1 MSRHTANLNR
11 LLHPKSI
18 AVAGGSV
25 AAEVIRQ
32 CRKIGFQGEI
42 WPINPRR
49 EEIEGLPCYADVA
62 SLPGVPDAAFLA
74 VPREESIPL
83 VAGLAARGAGGVV
96 CYASGFAEVGG
107 DGIELQRQLLEA
119 AGDLA
124 LVGPNCYGLLNYLD
138 GCALWPD
145 HQGGQRVERGVAI
158 ITQSGNLALNL
169 SLQQHH
175 LPVAYIMA
183 LGNKAVTDFEHL
195 IDALLEDPRVTAI
208 GLHIEGL
215 SDVAAFSRAAHK
227 ALQRGIPV
235 IALKAGASDIGAAL
249 TASHTSSLAGP
260 DALYDALFKR
270 LGIARVEDLADFLE
284 TLKLLHVCGALP
296 GRRVGA
302 LACSG
307 GDASLLADLG
317 QSAGIIY
324 PTLNPASR
332 DALGNVLGP
341 LVPLHNPLDYQTYIW
356 GNVPALTDCFTAM
369 ATADTD
375 LSLLVMDFPDSQ
387 QDSIEGWDESVTGF
401 IQAHQRVRKPAIFV
415 SGMAELMNG
424 PAARRLL
431 AAGIA
436 PMQGMREAL
445 RAIAAAARIGERR
458 AQLMTVEPLN
468 PPTAL
473 RAGEAGMLDEYTA
486 KRQLAAYGLAIP
498 TGHLVSRLEEALQA
512 AELIGYPVVLKAVSS
527 TLAHKT
533 ELGAVKLNLRDAQQL
548 AGAFSELAASFEQF
562 LVEKMAAGVVA
573 ELLVG
578 VTRDPQFGL
587 ALTLGAGGILVEL
600 LADART
606 LLLPTS
612 RKEIEQALRGL
623 RSFALLDG
631 YRGRPKADIAAL
643 VDAVEAIARY
653 AEANAEHLLE
663 LDVNPLLALEHGA
676 VAVDALVR
684 LVQEP

>member
-1 MSRHTANLNR
+1 MPRHTTNLER

-32 CRKIGFQGEI
+32 CRLIGFAGEI

-49 EEIEGLPCYADVA
+49 EQLEGLPCFPDVA

-74 VPREESIPL
+74 VPREETLAL
-83 VAGLAARGAGGVV
+83 VAALAGRGAGGAV

-107 DGIELQRQLLEA
+107 DGIDLQRELLAA

-169 SLQQHH
+169 SLQKHH
-175 LPVAYIMA
+175 LPIAYIMA
-183 LGNKAVTDFEHL
+183 LGNKAVTDFHHAIE
-195 IDALLEDPRVTAI
+195 ALLEDPRVTAI

-215 SDVAAFSRAAHK
+215 GDIAAFSRASHK
-227 ALQRGIPV
+227 ALQRGVPI
-235 IALKAGASDIGAAL
+235 IALKAGSSSIGAKL
-249 TASHTSSLAGP
+249 TASHTSSLAGA
-260 DALYDALFKR
+260 DELYNALFR
-270 LGIARVEDLADFLE
+270 RFGVARVEDLAGFLE
-284 TLKLLHVCGALP
+284 TLKLLHVCGPLG

-302 LACSG
+302 LSCSG

-317 QSAGIIY
+317 QACGLDY
-324 PTLNPASR
+324 PELPAAVHR
-332 DALGNVLGP
+332 ELGEVLGP

-356 GNVPALTDCFTAM
+356 GNVPALTDCFAAM
-369 ATADTD
+369 MRADTD
-375 LSLLVMDFPDSQ
+375 LSLLTMDFPDSEKE
-387 QDSIEGWDESVTGF
+387 SIEGWDESVTGF
-401 IQAHQRVRKPAIFV
+401 IEAHRQQGKPAVFL
-415 SGMAELMNG
+415 STMAELMNG
-424 PAARRLL
+424 PAAKRLL

-436 PMQGMREAL
+436 PMQGIREAIL
-445 RAIAAAARIGERR
+445 AIGAAADIGRR
-458 AQLMTVEPLN
+458 STELIGLDPLASPVPLRDGPIAQL
-468 PPTAL
+468 
-473 RAGEAGMLDEYTA
+473 DEFNA
-486 KRQLAAYGLAIP
+486 KRQLAACGLPIP
-498 TGHLVSRLEEALQA
+498 AGQLVTSLDQALA
-512 AELIGYPVVLKAVSS
+512 AASAIGYPVVLKAVSAE
-527 TLAHKT
+527 LAHKT
-533 ELGAVKLNLRDAQQL
+533 ELGAVKLNLKDAAQL
-548 AGAFSELAASFEQF
+548 AKAFGELPGFERF
-562 LVEKMAAGVVA
+562 LVEKMADGVVA

-612 RKEIEQALRGL
+612 RTEIEQALRGL
-623 RSFALLDG
+623 RCFTLLDG
-631 YRGRPKADIAAL
+631 YRGKPKADIGAL

-653 AEANAEHLLE
+653 AESQADRLLE
-663 LDVNPLLALEHGA
+663 LDVNPLLALERGA
-676 VAVDALVR
+676 LAVDALVR
-684 LVQEP
+684 LVED

>member
-1 MSRHTANLNR
+1 MSQHTRNLER

-32 CRKIGFQGEI
+32 CRKIGFQGQI

-62 SLPGVPDAAFLA
+62 ALPGVPDAAFLA
-74 VPREESIPL
+74 VPRAETLPL
-83 VAGLAARGAGGVV
+83 VAGLAARGAGGAV

-107 DGIELQRQLLEA
+107 DGVALQQELLAA

-124 LVGPNCYGLLNYLD
+124 LLGPNCYGLLNYLD

-175 LPVAYIMA
+175 LPIAYIMA
-183 LGNKAVTDFEHL
+183 LGNKAVTDFHHCIE
-195 IDALLEDPRVTAI
+195 ALLEDPRVTAI

-215 SDVAAFSRAAHK
+215 GDVAAFSRAAHK
-227 ALQRGIPV
+227 ALQRGVPI
-235 IALKAGASDIGAAL
+235 IALKAGSSSIGAQL
-249 TASHTSSLAGP
+249 TASHTSSLAGA
-260 DALYDALFKR
+260 DALYDALFQR
-270 LGIARVEDLADFLE
+270 FGVARVEDLAGFLE
-284 TLKLLHVCGALP
+284 TLKLLHVCGPLHS
-296 GRRVGA
+296 RRVGA

-317 QSAGIIY
+317 QSCGVDY
-324 PTLNPASR
+324 PAL
-332 DALGNVLGP
+332 DAVTRERLGAVLGP

-356 GNVPALTDCFTAM
+356 GNVPALTDCFAAM
-369 ATADTD
+369 AQADTD
-375 LSLLVMDFPDSQ
+375 LNLLVMDFPDSQ
-387 QDSIEGWDESVTGF
+387 QESIEGWDESVSGF
-401 IQAHQRVRKPAIFV
+401 IQAHRLQPKPAVFV
-415 SGMAELMNG
+415 SSMAELMNR
-424 PAARRLL
+424 PAAQRLL

-436 PMQGMREAL
+436 PMQGMRETL
-445 RAIAAAARIGERR
+445 RAIAAAAAIGQRR
-458 AQLMTVEPLN
+458 AQLAAVDPL
-468 PPTAL
+468 PAPTAL
-473 RAGEAGMLDEYTA
+473 RQGEAGMLDEYSA
-486 KRQLAAYGLAIP
+486 KRQLAACGLAIP
-498 TGHLVSRLEEALQA
+498 AGHLVVTLEAALQA

-527 TLAHKT
+527 ELAHKT

-548 AGAFSELAASFEQF
+548 AGAFSELAANFAQF

-606 LLLPTS
+606 LLLPAS
-612 RKEIEQALRGL
+612 RGEIEQALREL
-623 RSFALLDG
+623 RCFALLDG
-631 YRGRPKADIAAL
+631 YRGKAKADIPAL
-643 VDAVEAIARY
+643 VDAIEAIARY
-653 AEANAEHLLE
+653 AQRNAERLLE
-663 LDVNPLLALEHGA
+663 LDVNPLLALEQGA

-684 LVQEP
+684 LVQD

>member
-1 MSRHTANLNR
+1 MPRHTRNLER

-32 CRKIGFQGEI
+32 CRLIGFEGDI

-49 EEIEGLPCYADVA
+49 EQLEGLPCYPDVA

-74 VPREESIPL
+74 VPREETLML
-83 VAGLAARGAGGVV
+83 VAALAERGAGGAI

-107 DGIELQRQLLEA
+107 DGVRLQEQLLAA

-169 SLQQHH
+169 SLQKHH
-175 LPVAYIMA
+175 LPIAYIMA
-183 LGNKAVTDFEHL
+183 LGNKAVTDFHHAIE
-195 IDALLEDPRVTAI
+195 ALLEDPRVTAI

-235 IALKAGASDIGAAL
+235 IALKAGSSTIGARL
-249 TASHTSSLAGP
+249 TASHTSSLAGA
-260 DALYDALFKR
+260 DELYNALFR
-270 LGIARVEDLADFLE
+270 RFGVARVEDLAGFLE
-284 TLKLLHVCGALP
+284 TLKLLHVCGPLA
-296 GRRVGA
+296 GNRVGA
-302 LACSG
+302 LSCSG

-317 QSAGIIY
+317 QNYGLDYPELSA
-324 PTLNPASR
+324 A
-332 DALGNVLGP
+332 ALTKLGEVLGP

-356 GNVPALTDCFTAM
+356 GDVPALTNCFAAM
-369 ATADTD
+369 MRADID
-375 LSLLVMDFPDSQ
+375 VSLLTMDFPNATQ
-387 QDSIEGWDESVTGF
+387 ESIEGWDESVTGF
-401 IQAHQRVRKPAIFV
+401 IQAHHQQGKPAVFV
-415 SGMAELMNG
+415 STMAELMNDA
-424 PAARRLL
+424 AARRLL

-436 PMQGMREAL
+436 PMQGIREAIL
-445 RAIAAAARIGERR
+445 AIRAGAEIGRRR
-458 AQLMTVEPLN
+458 AELEALDPLAN
-468 PPTAL
+468 PVAL
-473 RAGEAGMLDEYTA
+473 REGAAIQLDEHAA
-486 KRQLAAYGLAIP
+486 KQQLAACGLPIP
-498 TGHLVSRLEEALQA
+498 AGRLVTSRDQALA
-512 AELIGYPVVLKAVSS
+512 AADVIGYPVVLKAVSAD
-527 TLAHKT
+527 LAHKT
-533 ELGAVKLNLRDAQQL
+533 ELGAVKLNLKDAAQL
-548 AGAFSELAASFEQF
+548 AKAFDELHGFEHF
-562 LVEKMAAGVVA
+562 LVEKMADGVVA

-606 LLLPTS
+606 LLLPAS
-612 RKEIEQALRGL
+612 RTEIETALRGL
-623 RSFALLDG
+623 RCFALLDG
-631 YRGRPKADIAAL
+631 YRGKPKADIEAL

-653 AEANAEHLLE
+653 AETQADRLLE
-663 LDVNPLLALEHGA
+663 LDVNPLLALQNGA

-684 LVQEP
+684 LIGD

>member
-1 MSRHTANLNR
+1 MPQRTRNLER

-32 CRKIGFQGEI
+32 CRLIGFEGEI

-49 EEIEGLPCYADVA
+49 EQLEGLPCYPDVA

-74 VPREESIPL
+74 VPREETLPL
-83 VAGLAARGAGGVV
+83 VAALAERGAGGAV

-107 DGIELQRQLLEA
+107 DGVRLQQELLA
-119 AGDLA
+119 VAGDLA

-169 SLQQHH
+169 SLQKHH
-175 LPVAYIMA
+175 LPIAYIMA
-183 LGNKAVTDFEHL
+183 LGNKAVTDFHDSIE
-195 IDALLEDPRVTAI
+195 ALLEDPRVTAI

-215 SDVAAFSRAAHK
+215 GDIAAFSRAAHK
-227 ALQRGIPV
+227 ALQRGVPI
-235 IALKAGASDIGAAL
+235 IALKAGSSCIGARL
-249 TASHTSSLAGP
+249 TASHTSSLAGA
-260 DALYDALFKR
+260 DALYNALFR
-270 LGIARVEDLADFLE
+270 RFGVARVEDLAGFLE
-284 TLKLLHVCGALP
+284 TLKLLHVCGPLS

-302 LACSG
+302 LSCSG

-317 QSAGIIY
+317 QIYGLDYPELDASA
-324 PTLNPASR
+324 R
-332 DALGNVLGP
+332 HDLGAVLGP

-356 GNVPALTDCFTAM
+356 GNVPALTDCFAAM
-369 ATADTD
+369 MRADID
-375 LSLLVMDFPDSQ
+375 VSLLTMDFPDAG

-401 IQAHQRVRKPAIFV
+401 IQAHQREGKPAVFV
-415 SGMAELMNG
+415 STMAELMNG

-436 PMQGMREAL
+436 PMQGIRDALLAIGAAADIGRRRADLQGVDPLASPVAL
-445 RAIAAAARIGERR
+445 RDGAAL
-458 AQLMTVEPLN
+458 Q
-468 PPTAL
+468 
-473 RAGEAGMLDEYTA
+473 LDEFTA
-486 KRQLAAYGLAIP
+486 KQQLAACGLPIP
-498 TGHLVSRLEEALQA
+498 AGRLMASLEEALAA
-512 AELIGYPVVLKAVSS
+512 AEAIGYPVVLKAVSAE
-527 TLAHKT
+527 LAHKT
-533 ELGAVKLNLRDAQQL
+533 ELGAVKLNLKDAAQL
-548 AGAFSELAASFEQF
+548 AKAFGELKAFDRF
-562 LVEKMAAGVVA
+562 LVEKMADGVVA

-612 RKEIEQALRGL
+612 RPEIEQALRGL
-623 RSFALLDG
+623 RCFALLDG
-631 YRGRPKADIAAL
+631 YRGKPKADIGAL

-653 AEANAEHLLE
+653 AESQADRLLE

-684 LVQEP
+684 VVEG